1 MSAIKYFFALVLCAA
16 LLCAQSTRGV
26 LVGTVTDQSGAK
38 VAGARVTVTNQGT
51 NAALVMQT
59 TDEGQYTATNLDPG
73 RYTVAVEAQGFKAAT
88 IQDIVLNVNQ
98 TARVDARLE
107 VGELTTSVNV
117 EARAPIVQSET
128 TSIGSVVDNRQV
140 QNMPLNGRDNVYRLL
155 GLAPGV
161 LRSAQNPIISAS
173 GTWFGATNMTIDGAA
188 NIDFGN
194 ERLGPVT
201 PSIEAISEFKVIGNA
216 ATAEFGRGGAQIVV
230 ATKAGTNEFHG
241 SLFAFNRNRA
251 LSAKPFFATH
261 LPKPPFN
268 RNEFGGSL
276 GGPIVHNKLFFFGS
290 FEGLRRVES
299 LTNVMTMPTAA
310 LRNGDFSG
318 LPALRDPETR
328 NPFASN
334 RIPTERISAFARE
347 LLKYASDPNTPTT
360 AAGGL
365 GNNFTV
371 NSPTR
376 ENNDRYSIRGDY
388 NATDKDRI
396 MVRYWQANNGPFV
409 SALGSGTDKFGN
421 WGGFGA
427 STKSVTGT
435 YTRLLTST
443 IINEARFAFL
453 ETIYYRGTQN
463 PEVDPST
470 FVPGLTSPIEGL
482 GGLPNVTIT
491 GFRGFDDV
499 PGSGDRQANYEFYD
513 NLSWIRGGH
522 AIKTGFEI
530 QRASAR
536 NFSNLLPS
544 RGRFSFDGRYTG
556 NAFGDF
562 LLGYAWRTERPTKNV
577 LVEPQNTRWAGFL
590 QDDWTVNQHLT
601 LNLGLRYEYQG
612 VFQNGFGEIANFDP
626 SIGKLVLIGGQ
637 PDPAFASLPMVT
649 GESLGLDETNY
660 QKRDRNNFAPR
671 IGLAWRPL
679 GNSSMVIRSAY
690 GIYYNVMPGYQSA
703 QLPQNPPF
711 RTVLVYDA
719 LPGDTPSLTMAN
731 PFPGTGSIPANPNVN
746 AFARDRVAGY
756 MQQWNFTIEGE
767 VLPNTALRA
776 SYVGNKGTHLDRN
789 ININDPIPAPGVVQL
804 RRPFQPFGTIAYRE
818 SGRNSIAHQMQ
829 LGAIRRLSR
838 GLSFQLEY
846 QYTNALGEQPFGIE
860 APVDSF
866 RAYLDRGHADFVRH
880 HAATANY
887 TYDLPFGKGRPFE
900 LSGFSDKIFGGWRL
914 SGILGLGSGEPF
926 SVTFTS
932 TQTGWPS
939 NRSDVLS
946 SDIYPSDQSI
956 GRWFNPAAFA
966 PPAPF
971 TYGNSARNM
980 LFGPGYFTWDT
991 GLIKNTQLTER
1002 LGLEFRAEFF
1012 NILNHPTFGNPAN
1025 NISVPTTVG
1034 RITSQTNR
1042 PRDIQFALR
1051 LAF

>member
-1 MSAIKYFFALVLCAA
+1 MSIIRILAALVVCAA
-16 LLCAQSTRGV
+16 ALCAQSTRGV
-26 LVGTVTDQSGAK
+26 IVGTVTDQSGAK
-38 VAGARVTVTNQGT
+38 VAGARVSVTNQGT
-51 NAALVMQT
+51 NTSLVTQT
-59 TDEGQYTATNLDPG
+59 TEEGQYTATNLEPG
-73 RYTVAVEAQGFKAAT
+73 RYTVSVEAKGFKTTA

-98 TARVDARLE
+98 TARVDARVELGE
-107 VGELTTSVNV
+107 VTTSVNV

-140 QNMPLNGRDNVYRLL
+140 QSMPLNGRGDIYRLL
-155 GLAPGV
+155 SLAPGV
-161 LRSAQNPIISAS
+161 VRSAQNPIISAS

-251 LSAKPFFATH
+251 LSAKPVFATH

-268 RNEFGGSL
+268 RNEYGGSL
-276 GGPIVHNKLFFFGS
+276 GGPIVKNKLFFFGS

-299 LTNVMTMPTAA
+299 STFVLAMPTPA
-310 LRNGDFSG
+310 LKSGDFSG
-318 LPALRDPETR
+318 LAAVRDPLTG
-328 NPFASN
+328 NPFPDN
-334 RIPTERISAFARE
+334 RIPTERISNFARE
-347 LLKYASDPNTPTT
+347 LLKFASDPNTPTT

-365 GNNFTV
+365 GLNFTV

-376 ENNDRYSIRGDY
+376 EKNDRYSIRGDY
-388 NATDKDRI
+388 NATEKDRI
-396 MVRYWQANNGPFV
+396 MGRYWQANNGPFV
-409 SALGSGTDKFGN
+409 SALANGTDKFGN

-427 STKSVTGT
+427 STKSATAT
-435 YTRLLTST
+435 YTRLLSPA
-443 IINEARFAFL
+443 IINEARFAFM

-463 PEVDPST
+463 PDLDPST
-470 FVPGLTSPIEGL
+470 FIPGLISPVEGL
-482 GGLPNVTIT
+482 GGLPNVDIV
-491 GFRGFDDV
+491 GFRGFSDV

-513 NLSWIRGGH
+513 NVSWIRGGH
-522 AIKTGFEI
+522 AIKTGFEV

-544 RGRFSFDGRYTG
+544 RGSFSFDGRYTG
-556 NAFGDF
+556 NSFADF
-562 LLGYAWRTERPTKNV
+562 LLGYTWRTQRPTKNV
-577 LVEPQNTRWAGFL
+577 LVEPQNTRWAAFV
-590 QDDWTVNQHLT
+590 QDDWTVNQNLT
-601 LNLGLRYEYQG
+601 LNIGLRYEYQG
-612 VFQNGFGEIANFDP
+612 IFGNSYGEIANFDP
-626 SIGKLVLIGGQ
+626 SIGKLVLIGGEA
-637 PDPAFASLPMVT
+637 DPAFANLPTVT
-649 GESLGLDETNY
+649 GESLGLDASNY
-660 QKRDRNNFAPR
+660 QKNDWNNFGPR
-671 IGLAWRPL
+671 IGLAWRPF
-679 GNSSMVIRSAY
+679 GTSSFVVRSAY
-690 GIYYNVMPGYQSA
+690 GIYYNVMPGYQAA

-719 LPGDTPSLTMAN
+719 LPGNTPSLTMAN

-789 ININDPIPAPGVVQL
+789 ININDPIPAPGAVQP

-829 LGAIRRLSR
+829 LGAIRRLSG
-838 GLSFQLEY
+838 GLSFQFEY

-860 APVDSF
+860 APMDSF
-866 RAYLDRGHADFVRH
+866 RAYLDRGHADFIRH
-880 HAATANY
+880 HVATANY
-887 TYDLPFGKGRPFE
+887 TYDLPFGKGRAFV
-900 LSGFSDKIFGGWRL
+900 LSGIADKLFGGWQL

-926 SVTFTS
+926 SVLFNS
-932 TQTGWPS
+932 TTVGWPS
-939 NRSDVLS
+939 NRANVVS
-946 SDIYPSDQSI
+946 SDFYPEEQNT
-956 GRWFNPAAFA
+956 GRWFNPNAFA
-966 PPAPF
+966 VPASF

-991 GLIKNTQLTER
+991 GLIKNTAITER
-1002 LGLEFRAEFF
+1002 VGLEFRAEFF
-1012 NILNHPTFGNPAN
+1012 NVLNHPTFGNPAN
-1025 NISVPTTVG
+1025 NISVPAQVG
-1034 RITSQTNR
+1034 RITGQTNR